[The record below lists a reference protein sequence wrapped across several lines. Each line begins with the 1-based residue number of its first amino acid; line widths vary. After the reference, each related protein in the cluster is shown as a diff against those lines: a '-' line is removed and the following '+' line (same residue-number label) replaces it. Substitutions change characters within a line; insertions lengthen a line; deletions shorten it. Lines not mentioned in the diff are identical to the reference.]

1 MLDFWLTEWL
11 SILVML
17 ASLIIS
23 AFFSGSE
30 TALFSLSN
38 DDIAKLKRK
47 NFATNYLFEFF
58 RKKPERFINF
68 YFIWKSYS

>member
-47 NFATNYLFEFF
+47 FRYKLSFEFF